1 MALPEPQSLSGERK
15 EVLISER
22 EKVPLVER
30 KEGEIKPE
38 VKDYLTKV
46 ETAAEIKLPQPV
58 TDDQGQVVVDDVAP
72 QKVEIKLPLTG
83 LEMKQG
89 LQYKLTDSFRWL
101 AEWCL
106 RLVKVAHG
114 KFVYRGAGE

>member
-1 MALPEPQSLSGERK
+1 MTLPEPQSPSGERK

-22 EKVPLVER
+22 EKIPVVER

-58 TDDQGQVVVDDVAP
+58 TDDQGQIVVADVAP
-72 QKVEIKLPLTG
+72 QKVEIRLPLTSV
-83 LEMKQG
+83 EIKQG
-89 LQYKLTDSFRWL
+89 LQYKVTDSLRWL
-101 AEWCL
+101 AVWCF
-106 RLVKVAHG
+106 RLVKIARG